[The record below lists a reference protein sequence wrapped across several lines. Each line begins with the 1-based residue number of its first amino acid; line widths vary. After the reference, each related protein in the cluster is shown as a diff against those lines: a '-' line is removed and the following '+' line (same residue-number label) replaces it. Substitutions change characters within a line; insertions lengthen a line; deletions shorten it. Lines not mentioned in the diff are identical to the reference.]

1 MAAKDCRF
9 VYLCLEKPVIV
20 STNLSALNSQRALF
34 ETTKTVSVAME
45 RLATGSRINKA
56 QDDVAGSAIADR
68 MTSQVRGLNMAITN
82 AEDALSLLSVAE
94 TMYVDQTSIVQ
105 RIRELAVQAAND
117 SNSAKDREYMQL
129 EVSALVAEMDKIA
142 NQTMFNNES
151 IGGWKNFQ
159 LGTDAGQSIETHIT
173 TLSGH
178 SGTTYGTATQDYAA
192 GSTNLEIKGIS
203 TSGPF
208 AFGDIILAGLY
219 NPDTYFVQS
228 VSAAQMHDD
237 GTFTQTISLSAGL
250 AESITAGNEIVSSIG
265 TIDFSITD
273 DPNTVENEQF
283 TLGGRGSLYRIDLSN
298 DASGA
303 LLGIDSALKT
313 LASVRIGVGG
323 LQNRLEHT
331 ISNLMGITEQT
342 SAARSRIED
351 ADFATESAVLA
362 KMQVLRQTGT
372 AMLAQA
378 NARPQ
383 LVLQL
388 IK

>member
-1 MAAKDCRF
+1 M
-9 VYLCLEKPVIV
+9 IV
-20 STNLSALNSQRALF
+20 STNLSALSSQRTLF
-34 ETTKTVSVAME
+34 ENTKAASISME
-45 RLATGSRINKA
+45 RLATGSKINKA

-68 MTSQVRGLNMAITN
+68 MTSQVRGLNMAIRN

-94 TMYVDQTSIVQ
+94 TMYADQTSIVQ

-117 SNSAKDREYMQL
+117 SNSGKDREHMQS
-129 EVSALVAEMDKIA
+129 EISALVAEMDKIA
-142 NQTMFNNES
+142 SQTMFNGES
-151 IGGWKNFQ
+151 IGGWKNLQ
-159 LGTDAGQSIETHIT
+159 LGADAGQSIETHIT

-228 VSAAQMHDD
+228 VSTAQMHAD

-273 DPNTVENEQF
+273 DPSTVENEQF

-313 LASVRIGVGG
+313 LASVRVGVGA
-323 LQNRLEHT
+323 LENRLNHT
-331 ISNLMGITEQT
+331 ISNLIGLSEQT

-351 ADFATESAVLA
+351 ADFAMESAVLA
-362 KMQVLRQTGT
+362 KMQVLRQTGA

-378 NARPQ
+378 NARPK

>member
-1 MAAKDCRF
+1 M
-9 VYLCLEKPVIV
+9 IV

-105 RIRELAVQAAND
+105 RIRELVVQAAND

-208 AFGDIILAGLY
+208 AFGDIIFGGPL
-219 NPDTYFVQS
+219 QS
-228 VSAAQMHDD
+228 GYV
-237 GTFTQTISLSAGL
+237 LC
-250 AESITAGNEIVSSIG
+250 AERIC
-265 TIDFSITD
+265 
-273 DPNTVENEQF
+273 
-283 TLGGRGSLYRIDLSN
+283 GS
-298 DASGA
+298 DA
-303 LLGIDSALKT
+303 
-313 LASVRIGVGG
+313 
-323 LQNRLEHT
+323 
-331 ISNLMGITEQT
+331 
-342 SAARSRIED
+342 
-351 ADFATESAVLA
+351 
-362 KMQVLRQTGT
+362 
-372 AMLAQA
+372 
-378 NARPQ
+378 
-383 LVLQL
+383 
-388 IK
+388 